1 MIEWINNTGESLKN
15 KMKEY
20 ESFFNNFNTS
30 MKANEQEVKNI
41 LNANT
46 QKTFLFKKGCINHKE
61 M

>member
-1 MIEWINNTGESLKN
+1 
-15 KMKEY
+15 MKEY

-30 MKANEQEVKNI
+30 MHANEQEVKNI

-46 QKTFLFKKGCINHKE
+46 QKTFLFKKGRINHKE

>member
-30 MKANEQEVKNI
+30 MKANEQEVTDT
-41 LNANT
+41 LNANA
-46 QKTFLFKKGCINHKE
+46 
-61 M
+61 